1 MKKVDLHLHATLWNI
16 PKMGKMHFSS
26 AEKMIPHLKELGI
39 RKALGAPPSIVMWS
53 VVGESLAI
61 TSIFGFIGVLL
72 GSGVVSL
79 IGAIMSKTKNAV
91 FVNPSVD
98 AWAVIVATLILIV
111 IGVVAGAIPAYRAM
125 RIKPIEAMNA
135 DK

>member
-1 MKKVDLHLHATLWNI
+1 MLLNVST
-16 PKMGKMHFSS
+16 FFR
-26 AEKMIPHLKELGI
+26 I
-39 RKALGAPPSIVMWS
+39 RQ
-53 VVGESLAI
+53 
-61 TSIFGFIGVLL
+61 VL
-72 GSGVVSL
+72 
-79 IGAIMSKTKNAV
+79 
-91 FVNPSVD
+91 VNPSVD

>member
-1 MKKVDLHLHATLWNI
+1 MLVSVRERT
-16 PKMGKMHFSS
+16 
-26 AEKMIPHLKELGI
+26 KELGI
-39 RKALGAPPSIVMWS
+39 RKALGAPPSTIMWS
-53 VVGESLAI
+53 IVGESSAI

-98 AWAVIVATLILIV
+98 AWAIIVATLILIV